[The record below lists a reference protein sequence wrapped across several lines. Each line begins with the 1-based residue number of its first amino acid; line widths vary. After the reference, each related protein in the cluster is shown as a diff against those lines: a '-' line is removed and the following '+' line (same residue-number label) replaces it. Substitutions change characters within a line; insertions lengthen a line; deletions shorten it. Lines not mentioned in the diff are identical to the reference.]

1 MLGELG
7 SRLIAA
13 QGPGHVV
20 ARMGGDEFA
29 VLVTQFSRLDEVTG
43 LAEWLRSELGR
54 PCESPGFPVSVTG
67 SIQVAGQRIQVG
79 VVHARKLVTV
89 ALDEH
94 TVTVYDAAIPIKAV
108 PRRSTTDLNRTKAKH
123 QVTV

>member
-1 MLGELG
+1 M
-7 SRLIAA
+7 
-13 QGPGHVV
+13 
-20 ARMGGDEFA
+20 
-29 VLVTQFSRLDEVTG
+29 
-43 LAEWLRSELGR
+43 
-54 PCESPGFPVSVTG
+54 SVTG

-94 TVTVYDAAIPIKAV
+94 VVTIYDADTPIKAV

-123 QVTV
+123 QITIPGQAQGRHQQS